1 LKENQAVSVDRL
13 VEQFSNM
20 AKMSWNKKTIWGLKA
35 SEVRVLLAIRKEGTQ
50 DRQAT
55 VSEISRVLKVTSP
68 TVTQM
73 INNLIRN
80 SYVSRVKHSGD
91 QRISLLTLTQ
101 RGEECADEANR
112 KYTALFQGMIDHLGE
127 EDSEH
132 LIKLLGQVFE
142 YLEDHDLE

>member
-1 LKENQAVSVDRL
+1 
-13 VEQFSNM
+13 M
-20 AKMSWNKKTIWGLKA
+20 KA

-50 DRQAT
+50 ERQA
-55 VSEISRVLKVTSP
+55 

-73 INNLIRN
+73 INNLIPN
-80 SYVSRVKHSGD
+80 GYVSRVKLSGD

-127 EDSEH
+127 KDSEH
-132 LIKLLGQVFE
+132 LITLLGQVFE